1 MKTCFDHVI
10 CTWWS
15 LEDVSSFKLVIF
27 FCITC
32 SSLINLRSKKVLTSL
47 PFSSLS
53 ILNSSRDEIL
63 RKKIGANFHRLMTNA
78 DLSVLLPRLNIDPR
92 TILATCHKNCMY
104 TKAESKE
111 EKSFQ
116 EASTQSMHIFNDE
129 ETQVSQMNESKDTQT
144 SSVTSRVR
152 CSPSKKYTFT
162 NPYAILERVH
172 QGEQFLKFLQKQN
185 LKLDLI
191 YTNFLQHLQKY
202 ADQFLLSLQQEHGL
216 YSVYRRDLIWSV
228 ASFFR

>member
-1 MKTCFDHVI
+1 
-10 CTWWS
+10 
-15 LEDVSSFKLVIF
+15 
-27 FCITC
+27 
-32 SSLINLRSKKVLTSL
+32 
-47 PFSSLS
+47 
-53 ILNSSRDEIL
+53 
-63 RKKIGANFHRLMTNA
+63 MTNA

-116 EASTQSMHIFNDE
+116 EASTQSMHNFNDE

-144 SSVTSRVR
+144 SSVTAKVR

-185 LKLDLI
+185 LKLDSI

-228 ASFFR
+228 IVLPLK